1 MEDFQGHV
9 IHSHDYR
16 NPEMFRDK
24 VVVCLGA
31 GASGQDIA
39 VEVSSVASMV
49 RCSFAEIGIPLSVSR
64 NRLDLFNKDGEK
76 NILSIT
82 QSYAYYHKSVKT

>member
-1 MEDFQGHV
+1 MYPTIPGMEDFQGHV

-16 NPEMFRDK
+16 SPEMFRDK

-39 VEVSSVASMV
+39 VEVSCEASMV
-49 RCSFAEIGIPLSVSR
+49 IIYFFLP
-64 NRLDLFNKDGEK
+64 
-76 NILSIT
+76 
-82 QSYAYYHKSVKT
+82 